1 MIASG
6 CSRTTELHDS
16 LQVRRA
22 ATAHGFGDYN
32 REDPQKSQQV
42 RRMVR
47 AFVLSTRLLKS
58 EKSDFLAFA
67 QKKFGFS
74 REVLEEAYKVMVDAL
89 STDGFVED
97 RAAERH
103 RSQTVANLTQPVSHT
118 GVVDYGFLRE
128 ALKK

>member
-1 MIASG
+1 
-6 CSRTTELHDS
+6 
-16 LQVRRA
+16 
-22 ATAHGFGDYN
+22 
-32 REDPQKSQQV
+32 
-42 RRMVR
+42 
-47 AFVLSTRLLKS
+47 
-58 EKSDFLAFA
+58 
-67 QKKFGFS
+67 
-74 REVLEEAYKVMVDAL
+74 LEEAYKVMVDAL